1 MGLFRAAPPAA
12 MSRDFIQNEP
22 EQPNV
27 LLMCTNMSLLRNL
40 WHIGGIHAR
49 LLKPSLPFR
58 VPGIDIPE
66 GWREDSLP
74 VEIAVKAKGGDK

>member
-1 MGLFRAAPPAA
+1 
-12 MSRDFIQNEP
+12 MSHDLIQIEP

-40 WHIGGIHAR
+40 WHRSGINAR
-49 LLKPSLPFR
+49 HLKPFLPFR

-66 GWREDSLP
+66 GWCEGSLP